1 MPGSGRMISFFGV
14 AEFVLRT
21 VSTFGF
27 GSSVSG
33 RIPVAFRT
41 TLHRPRN
48 NFPNSGLDVLID
60 EKSVSFSG
68 RRCFMALT
76 IFSEE
81 TEQDMR
87 TFYRTLNER
96 DRRRYAGLEAKK
108 LGHGGIS
115 YISEVLGC
123 DRKTVSKG
131 IDEILDPPDLDPAR
145 VRQKGGTAK
154 LS

>member
-1 MPGSGRMISFFGV
+1 
-14 AEFVLRT
+14 
-21 VSTFGF
+21 
-27 GSSVSG
+27 
-33 RIPVAFRT
+33 
-41 TLHRPRN
+41 
-48 NFPNSGLDVLID
+48 
-60 EKSVSFSG
+60 
-68 RRCFMALT
+68 MALT

-81 TEQDMR
+81 TEQDMLN
-87 TFYRTLNER
+87 FYRTLNER

-123 DRKTVSKG
+123 DRKTISKG